1 MQGCSRRHRSTS
13 GLRLC
18 TNCMHRVHHVQEGG
32 ADDVTRLLIALYSRP
47 RRHTRIGR
55 GSDDGGG
62 LLLSLLPCDASRD
75 GTTPLSAHRHLL
87 RALYLLKT
95 DESRAGAEQVL
106 MQGCSRRHRST
117 SGMPLCHQLHAP
129 CVPHGSEER
138 RADDVTRLLID

>member
-1 MQGCSRRHRSTS
+1 M
-13 GLRLC
+13 
-18 TNCMHRVHHVQEGG
+18 
-32 ADDVTRLLIALYSRP
+32 TRLLIALYSRP

-95 DESRAGAEQVL
+95 DESRAGADAGL
-106 MQGCSRRHRST
+106 LKAT
-117 SGMPLCHQLHAP
+117 SEHQRPA
-129 CVPHGSEER
+129 CCCAARAASSSWRVHG
-138 RADDVTRLLID
+138 LLIAAL